1 MKMPDWVQKK
11 WFSLSSGFL
20 LMIPVLL
27 IARTS
32 LFYLCYVPLIFGAFV
47 LAFDREK
54 RNRWRQTVEF
64 SLGMAICEILFGVA
78 LFLMEKIDFSEESS
92 ADWQVLGIELILGL
106 LIFFLFYGAFLF
118 IRFLSRN
125 LR

>member
-54 RNRWRQTVEF
+54 RNRWRQAGEF
-64 SLGMAICEILFGVA
+64 SIGMAICEILFGAA
-78 LFLMEKIDFSEESS
+78 LFFAQKIDFSGESS